1 MAEFL
6 HFSRDT
12 RVFMQKDGR
21 LWSIPVLDGFSFS
34 QSTNTS
40 EITLSEMEDSAG
52 RSRRGMKMFTD
63 SLSAAEWSFSTYTRP
78 YLSAG
83 GATATNG
90 RSDDT
95 ASIHHAVEEALWAA
109 MAGRNEY
116 DKETFSFDAGA
127 SLGGALSDLAV
138 SDFTASGSGAT
149 GDFILSINGETDADM
164 TLQKDGVVQASN
176 LPTYGITTTSAY
188 TGQGTGMRNAVI
200 SFTMSGTTVSDI
212 SISERGTRFVTG
224 DTITI
229 PGEMLGATS
238 ADDLSIALT
247 SESFDADTTDLDI
260 NFFDSN
266 RAQIGTFTLYFLM
279 NKGQAGRLIYAL
291 ENAVV
296 NEATIDFDVEG
307 IATINWSGF
316 AGQITELTKNG
327 GTSLNV
333 QGTEK
338 TVDLQVQDA
347 EPVTYKS
354 DDATALA
361 LDDLWI
367 DSNDDDSFYVF
378 APAVGVAIASI
389 DDDGSTKTTVTT
401 STAHGL
407 AVGNLFNITG
417 TTEYNETLAEV
428 TAVNSTTVFEYA
440 TSGTDHG
447 VENNVGTLTPVIWH
461 HAIEEATTA
470 TTNFIRNRLTQLTI
484 NADDTFNT
492 SAGNV
497 YKDLADGGYS
507 IPLTGGSITITNNIN
522 YLTPEELGLVNQP
535 IEHVTGTRSCTGSMT
550 CYLGASDIATNRS
563 KDLFNHL
570 VNDRTSVVNEFELN
584 FSVGGS
590 DTTQPRVQF
599 IIPRA
604 HLEIPTHS
612 VEDVISLEANFASQG
627 SSIGEADEF
636 TLKYFGV

>member
-1 MAEFL
+1 
-6 HFSRDT
+6 
-12 RVFMQKDGR
+12 MQKDGR

-116 DKETFSFDAGA
+116 DKDTFSFDAGT

-138 SDFTASGSGAT
+138 SDFTVTGTYGSGGNGNYT
-149 GDFILSINGETDADM
+149 LSINGTTDADM
-164 TLQKDGVVQASN
+164 TLQKDGVVVASDPDAGTPYVLAGN
-176 LPTYGITTTSAY
+176 TTYG
-188 TGQGTGMRNAVI
+188 GQGTGMRNAVI
-200 SFTMSGTTVSDI
+200 SFTLTNGVI
-212 SISERGTRFVTG
+212 SNPSVSERGTRFVTG
-224 DTITI
+224 DTVTI
-229 PGEMLGATS
+229 PGEMVGES
-238 ADDLSIALT
+238 DGEDISISFT
-247 SESFDADTTDLDI
+247 SESFDADATDLDI

-354 DDATALA
+354 DDATPLA

-378 APAVGVAIASI
+378 APAVGLAI
-389 DDDGSTKTTVTT
+389 STIVDNSSVTTVTT

-417 TTEYNETLAEV
+417 ATDYLETLAEV
-428 TAVNSTTVFEYA
+428 TAVNSSTEFEYA
-440 TSGTDHG
+440 TSGGSLTQDTT
-447 VENNVGTLTPVIWH
+447 GTVTPVVWH
-461 HAIEEATTA
+461 HAIEEATTS